1 MNDDIFSEE
10 MGFENSQC
18 DESAENSTKKPAR
31 KSKNSEENLAQNLS
45 FEELL
50 ARLEEIIEQINSQ
63 DVSLEQ
69 SLKLFKEGE
78 IIAKKAHEILENAKL
93 SISEFKGE

>member
-1 MNDDIFSEE
+1 MSDDIFGEE
-10 MGFENSQC
+10 MGFDECNQEENSPKK
-18 DESAENSTKKPAR
+18 SAKKA
-31 KSKNSEENLAQNLS
+31 KSLS